1 MLSSKARAL
10 LEYERAHP
18 KMDQEK
24 LAWLSEN
31 GWSAGRHAEQI
42 ARLLLDT
49 DVMAEFPDLA
59 ARSTRRYEHGLRTNR
74 PRRT

>member
-24 LAWLSEN
+24 LAWLTRN
-31 GWSAGRHAEQI
+31 GWPVGRHVDQI
-42 ARLLLDT
+42 ASLLLDV
-49 DVMAEFPDLA
+49 DIMAEFPDLA
-59 ARSTRRYEHGLRTNR
+59 ARSSRRYEHDLRTNR
-74 PRRT
+74 PR